1 MLFEAVEHAE
11 AVAGYFLH
19 LRLHVSDVASRLQS
33 ELQRSEHALLVEEGA
48 GEVDGGDYYGGVIL
62 HLVDGEDH
70 TRRHQR
76 VGHEAF
82 RRVVQI
88 DKLSLTDRCVNLEE
102 SLPTRTQTHV
112 LSNAYA
118 GNAIIKIGDTQR
130 KLTVAVENVIDG
142 CQAVKVFVHTLH
154 RHHHLAVA
162 VHRHRLVFHHLRCHL
177 HGGQL
182 SHLREQRVVGSHS
195 LTLRRHHLYLRV
207 EAGEE

>member
-1 MLFEAVEHAE
+1 MLLEAVEHAE

-48 GEVDGGDYYGGVIL
+48 GKVDGGDYDGGVIL

-76 VGHEAF
+76 VSHEAF

-88 DKLSLTDRCVNLEE
+88 DKLSLAYRCVNLEE
-102 SLPTRTQTHV
+102 SLPACTQTHV
-112 LSNAYA
+112 LSYAYA
-118 GNAIIKIGDTQR
+118 GNAIIEVGDTQR
-130 KLTVAVENVIDG
+130 KLTVAVKNVVNG
-142 CQAVKVFVHTLH
+142 CQTVEVVVHTLH
-154 RHHHLAVA
+154 RHHHLAVTI
-162 VHRHRLVFHHLRCHL
+162 HRHGLVFHHLRCHL

-182 SHLREQRVVGSHS
+182 LHLREQRVVGSNS

-207 EAGEE
+207 ETGEE